1 MEELEQVVFSING
14 SSLPGPDS
22 ISGKFFQHC
31 WDIITN
37 DLYDVIL
44 DFFSGTE
51 LPRSFTHTCRVLIP
65 KIDSP
70 RQFTDFRPISLR
82 NFTSKIISK
91 LLNNMLA
98 PLMNRIISPSQTG
111 FLMGRAISVN
121 GILTQELVHNLN
133 RSNINGNVVFK
144 LDMAKAFD
152 RVALDYLC
160 QIMRQLGVFEFW
172 IDMVARQLVFH

>member
-1 MEELEQVVFSING
+1 
-14 SSLPGPDS
+14 
-22 ISGKFFQHC
+22 
-31 WDIITN
+31 
-37 DLYDVIL
+37 
-44 DFFSGTE
+44 
-51 LPRSFTHTCRVLIP
+51 
-65 KIDSP
+65 
-70 RQFTDFRPISLR
+70 
-82 NFTSKIISK
+82 
-91 LLNNMLA
+91 MLA